1 MIFNYIGAGVG
12 LAPLQNGI
20 VPRGS
25 RVQVFQQIFDVF
37 LVLGTL
43 VGVVVVGYML
53 YNAYKYRADAEDV
66 KRGDEDDLP
75 TLGELPTGGGG
86 GRKLFLSF
94 GLSTIIVVS
103 LIAWTY
109 GTLLYVEQSPP
120 IDEDSL
126 EVEVVGFQFG
136 WKFIYPNGYQ
146 DSTLRVPVD
155 TSVRL
160 SITSDD
166 VFHNIGIP
174 ALRVK
179 SDAIPGQ
186 TTETWFIADE
196 TGTYTAQCYEL
207 CGVGHSYMTAE
218 VKVMPQEEYEAWYAN
233 TTAKN
238 GTASGGNGTAGGGAS
253 GNGTASNSTAHALG
267 GA

>member
-1 MIFNYIGAGVG
+1 MILDHTGAGVG

-20 VPRGS
+20 VPRGT

-53 YNAYKYRADAEDV
+53 YNAYKYRADADV
-66 KRGDEDDLP
+66 KRGNEDLP
-75 TLGELPTGGGG
+75 TLGELPTGSGGG
-86 GRKLFLSF
+86 GKLFVSFTLSAV
-94 GLSTIIVVS
+94 IVIS

-109 GTLLYVEQSPP
+109 GALAFVEDPP
-120 IDEDSL
+120 TPEDTV

-155 TSVRL
+155 TNVKL
-160 SITSDD
+160 SITSED
-166 VFHNIGIP
+166 VFHNIGVP
-174 ALRVK
+174 ELRVK

-186 TTETWFIADE
+186 TTDTWFIADE
-196 TGTYTAQCYEL
+196 RGTYMAQCYEL

-218 VKVMPQEEYEAWYAN
+218 VKVMPQDEYEAWYAN
-233 TTAKN
+233 TTAEN
-238 GTASGGNGTAGGGAS
+238 GTASGGNGTAGNGTA

>member
-1 MIFNYIGAGVG
+1 MISNHIGAGVG

-20 VPRGS
+20 VPRGT

-53 YNAYKYRADAEDV
+53 YNAYKYRADADV
-66 KRGDEDDLP
+66 KRGTESNPP
-75 TLGELPTGGGG
+75 TLGELPTGSGGG
-86 GRKLFLSF
+86 GKLFVSFTLSA
-94 GLSTIIVVS
+94 IIVIS

-109 GTLLYVEQSPP
+109 GALAFVEDPP
-120 IDEDSL
+120 TPEDTV
-126 EVEVVGFQFG
+126 EVEVVGYQFG

-155 TSVRL
+155 TNVKL
-160 SITSDD
+160 SITSED

-174 ALRVK
+174 ELRVK

-186 TTETWFIADE
+186 TTDTWFVANE
-196 TGTYTAQCYEL
+196 TGTYMAQCYEL

-218 VKVMPQEEYEAWYAN
+218 VKVMPKEEYESWYAN

-238 GTASGGNGTAGGGAS
+238 GTAGNSTAGNGTA
-253 GNGTASNSTAHALG
+253 NNSTAHALG